1 MRLKPSILITALL
14 IAPAVRA
21 ADPQP
26 YTLHIAGTGHGPL
39 DAALKASSQL
49 ESLRTSA
56 PAGPFALIGRAE
68 ADIER
73 LQTVLEGF
81 GYYQSH
87 VSVTIAGR
95 ELDDSSLREALDAMP
110 SASKVPVQVNIE
122 TGPLYHLRHVTI
134 EGEVSAKARAAFAL
148 QSGAPAAAAAVLAA
162 GQRLLEATEEEGHAF
177 AKVDE
182 PIAYEDAHD
191 PVLDVTFKVTPG
203 AVYRI
208 GAIRFEGMKRL
219 DEAFLKKRLK
229 LHAGEQYSPS
239 KIERART
246 DLLALG
252 TFSGISVHLPK
263 ETEAQDGTLPVT
275 FEVQERKR
283 HAVSVTAAYSSD
295 LGGSGGFTWTDR
307 DVFGGAEQL
316 NLTASIIDW
325 GGSDTTGLGYNLAAV
340 LNKPDYLRPDQSL
353 QFSLTALQQ
362 DLIAYDQTAQTG
374 SVILSRKLSAQWTVG
389 VGLSLEQ
396 EKILQEGD
404 RLFYTLLALPL
415 TAKYDSTAL
424 TNPLNDP
431 THGLRVSVSLA
442 PTESLGRPDA
452 TFVIFQTTAS
462 TYLDLA
468 RLDWTPPGRSVIA
481 LRGLIAEA
489 HGAGQFS
496 LPPDQ
501 RFYAGG
507 SATVRGY
514 EYQSVGPTFPAPSAP
529 PATAANPHP
538 VAPPAPNPP
547 IPKGG
552 TDLEAA
558 GIEFRQR
565 LWTNFGAAV
574 FVDAG
579 KVSINPQPFEGR
591 PSVGYG
597 AGLRYYTPIGP
608 VRFDVALP
616 ARRLPDGQAFEIYVG
631 LGQAF

>member
-1 MRLKPSILITALL
+1 MLEDHGHTIAMRLKALILTTALL
-14 IAPAVRA
+14 IAPHARAV
-21 ADPQP
+21 DPQP
-26 YTLHIAGTGHGPL
+26 YTMHIESTGHGAL

-73 LQTVLEGF
+73 LRTVLEGF
-81 GYYQSH
+81 GYYQSKIS
-87 VSVTIAGR
+87 VSIAGR
-95 ELDDSSLREALDAMP
+95 PLEDPDLGQTIDALPAG
-110 SASKVPVQVNIE
+110 SKAPVQVNIE
-122 TGPLYHLRHVTI
+122 TGPLYHLGKVAI
-134 EGEVSAKARAAFAL
+134 DGEVSAKARAAFGL
-148 QSGAPAAAAAVLAA
+148 DTGAPAVASVVLAA
-162 GQRLLEATEEEGHAF
+162 GERLLEAMEEEGHAY
-177 AKVDE
+177 AHVDD
-182 PIAYEDAHD
+182 PIAYQDAHD
-191 PVLDVTFKVTPG
+191 PVLDLSFMATAG
-203 AVYRI
+203 GVYRL
-208 GAIRFEGMKRL
+208 GAIHFQGLKRL
-219 DEAFLKKRLK
+219 NEPFLQKRLK
-229 LHAGEQYSPS
+229 LHPGELYSPS

-325 GGSDTTGLGYNLAAV
+325 GGSDTTGLGYNLPAV

-442 PTESLGRPDA
+442 PHET
-452 TFVIFQTTAS
+452 
-462 TYLDLA
+462 
-468 RLDWTPPGRSVIA
+468 
-481 LRGLIAEA
+481 
-489 HGAGQFS
+489 
-496 LPPDQ
+496 
-501 RFYAGG
+501 
-507 SATVRGY
+507 
-514 EYQSVGPTFPAPSAP
+514 
-529 PATAANPHP
+529 
-538 VAPPAPNPP
+538 
-547 IPKGG
+547 
-552 TDLEAA
+552 
-558 GIEFRQR
+558 
-565 LWTNFGAAV
+565 
-574 FVDAG
+574 
-579 KVSINPQPFEGR
+579 
-591 PSVGYG
+591 
-597 AGLRYYTPIGP
+597 
-608 VRFDVALP
+608 
-616 ARRLPDGQAFEIYVG
+616 
-631 LGQAF
+631 